1 MPRNAQCSQLCPS
14 LECGQ
19 PAFRGTTAGG
29 GEGTRGE
36 PEAKRHS
43 TSSATLSTRRQRAK
57 AAAATSTLDLALD
70 TLDLSDGWVCGVC
83 VVIDEC
89 RWLMCV
95 IDGWMG
101 DGCVCVFSLCVVDG
115 WMGG

>member
-1 MPRNAQCSQLCPS
+1 MLDRGALDRKLPRERTRCVPERGGWRQRGVPRNAQCIQLCPF

-57 AAAATSTLDLALD
+57 AAAATSTLDLALQ
-70 TLDLSDGWVCGVC
+70 TLDLSDGWVCG
-83 VVIDEC
+83 D
-89 RWLMCV
+89 R
-95 IDGWMG
+95 
-101 DGCVCVFSLCVVDG
+101 
-115 WMGG
+115 